1 MQLRPPWSLIIFS
14 VIAFVV
20 IANIAFL
27 DYLYVSSRSQ
37 LQKIQQ
43 TQQKIQTPLPTITE
57 SQGAVCSPS
66 CITAIENATA
76 SSIVKT
82 SPSKPISSKT
92 PEKTI
97 GSSGLPK
104 DYYIPL
110 GTGFTQNNNWVDVG
124 GTDITIN
131 PADYGKIKQVIFQA
145 SMHIPVANGT
155 IYARL
160 YNVTDNHPVWFSEV
174 STGQG
179 SSTMVSSANITLD
192 PGSKLYRVQIKTS
205 LQYPSYLDFS
215 RIKITIQ

>member
-1 MQLRPPWSLIIFS
+1 MRAMQPHLPWRLIILS
-14 VIAFVV
+14 VIGFVV
-20 IANIAFL
+20 FVNIGFL
-27 DYLYVSSRSQ
+27 DYLYFSNRSQ
-37 LQKIQQ
+37 LQRIQQ
-43 TQQKIQTPLPTITE
+43 IQQAVQTPLPVTTE
-57 SQGAVCSPS
+57 LPGSVCSSS

-76 SSIVKT
+76 SALATIPT
-82 SPSKPISSKT
+82 SKQISSQAPSKT
-92 PEKTI
+92 T
-97 GSSGLPK
+97 GLPK
-104 DYYIPL
+104 DYFIPL
-110 GTGFTQNNNWVDVG
+110 GTGFTQNNNWTDVG

-160 YNVTDNHPVWFSEV
+160 YNVTDDHPVWYSEV
-174 STGQG
+174 STGAG
-179 SSTMVSSANITLD
+179 SSVMVSSANITLD

>member
-1 MQLRPPWSLIIFS
+1 MQPRLPWNVIVLS
-14 VIAFVV
+14 VIGLIV

-27 DYLYVSSRSQ
+27 DYLYLANRSQ

-43 TQQKIQTPLPTITE
+43 MQQIAPLLTPVPTE
-57 SQGAVCSPS
+57 SREFVCSPS
-66 CITAIENATA
+66 CIAVIENATA
-76 SSIVKT
+76 SSVVVPPT
-82 SPSKPISSKT
+82 PQPISSKT
-92 PEKTI
+92 SEK
-97 GSSGLPK
+97 SSGLPK
-104 DYYIPL
+104 DYFIPL
-110 GTGFTQNNNWVDVG
+110 GTGFTQNNDWTNVG

-160 YNVTDNHPVWFSEV
+160 YNVTDDHPVWYSEV
-174 STGQG
+174 STGEG
-179 SSTMVSSANITLD
+179 ASTLVSSANITLD
-192 PGSKLYRVQIKTS
+192 SGSKLYRVQIKTS